1 MKQLRVGVIGAGQAG
16 GRHVGAFTQLP
27 GVRVVAV
34 VDPDER
40 RGTALADSANARYL
54 PETTQRF
61 WDDVDAVGI
70 CVPHALL
77 FAEAMTAIGQ
87 GKHLLL
93 EKPMALSLVEI
104 DTIVTAA
111 AEAGVTLMVGFVHRF
126 RAESAEAKRHIL
138 RGAIGRPVFAVEHM
152 IQGVGSRPGWVWQ
165 QEMGGGVLLYSG
177 VHALDRLRWL
187 LDSEVTA
194 VYAHTET
201 VQRDADVEDTIIAM
215 LTYANGVRASCI
227 VHIAQ
232 YPLPASWRSEMY
244 GTDGAITI
252 APDATLTVHEAAR
265 TLTFQA
271 KRDDRFLG
279 EVHEFVRAIDERRAP
294 AVTGADGRAAL
305 ATALAIHLSA
315 RTGHPVSL

>member
-1 MKQLRVGVIGAGQAG
+1 
-16 GRHVGAFTQLP
+16 
-27 GVRVVAV
+27 
-34 VDPDER
+34 
-40 RGTALADSANARYL
+40 
-54 PETTQRF
+54 
-61 WDDVDAVGI
+61 
-70 CVPHALL
+70 
-77 FAEAMTAIGQ
+77 
-87 GKHLLL
+87 
-93 EKPMALSLVEI
+93 
-104 DTIVTAA
+104 
-111 AEAGVTLMVGFVHRF
+111 
-126 RAESAEAKRHIL
+126 
-138 RGAIGRPVFAVEHM
+138 
-152 IQGVGSRPGWVWQ
+152 
-165 QEMGGGVLLYSG
+165 MGGGVLLYSG

-215 LTYANGVRASCI
+215 LTYANGARASCI

-232 YPLPASWRSEMY
+232 YPLPASWRSEIY

-315 RTGHPVSL
+315 RTRQPVSL